1 MLFKRVPTPCVG
13 ICSTG
18 IGDDVCRGCKRFAH
32 EIIDWNLYSDK
43 ERALIAK
50 RLESFLVTVVG
61 HKLVVVDAQR
71 LKLQLQHQQ
80 IAFNER
86 QDPHCWAFA
95 LLKAGASQVADLDIY
110 GLAKTHLWQDVTLV
124 EIRDAIDKD
133 FYTLSCAHYERY
145 IAPGVSLASSDNL

>member
-18 IGDDVCRGCKRFAH
+18 IGDDVCRGCKRF
-32 EIIDWNLYSDK
+32 EYEVINWNLYSDS
-43 ERALIAK
+43 ERAVIAS
-50 RLESFLVTVVG
+50 RLESFLVTVVR

-80 IAFNER
+80 IAFNEN
-86 QDPHCWAFA
+86 QDPHCWVFA
-95 LLKAGASQVADLDIY
+95 LLKAGASQVYDLDAY
-110 GLAKTHLWQDVTLV
+110 GLSKTHLWQDATMVD
-124 EIRDAIDKD
+124 IRNAIDAD

-145 IAPGVSLASSDNL
+145 IAPGISQDSADKV